1 MSEPSTEP
9 PKPPAGFETKRRT
22 PKPLRGKPIR
32 YVQRCVAEV
41 LRNHPHRNLLIL
53 GQPKSGSTWVH
64 RMLADLPGYVKWTP
78 DNIKVWT
85 NHDLRRSDFIP
96 PPRGYTVT
104 KVHASPSPE
113 NIAIVRETKRP
124 YIVTLRDPR
133 DLAVSWAYFIAN
145 HRAVGFEDMPERTV
159 EERISVYIE
168 RVLPRILDWAV
179 GWVDEA
185 SQTGQGLVLR
195 YEHLLVDTQGQLRR
209 AADHIAV
216 RLSDARIEAI
226 ADRHSFAKATGRKAG
241 QEDNKAFNRKG
252 IAGDWRNHFTPE
264 HTAAFEA
271 VAAGRMERLGYGGE

>member
-1 MSEPSTEP
+1 MAETTTDPATP
-9 PKPPAGFETKRRT
+9 PPGFEMKSRM
-22 PKPLRGKPIR
+22 PKPLRGKPLR
-32 YVQRCVAEV
+32 YMQRCVAQV
-41 LRNHPHRNLLIL
+41 VRNHPHRNLLIL

-113 NIAIVRETKRP
+113 NIAIVRDTRRP

-145 HRAVGFEDMPERTV
+145 NKSVGYEDIHERSV
-159 EERISVYIE
+159 SERIHIYIE
-168 RVLPRILDWAV
+168 DVLSRILDWAL
-179 GWVDEA
+179 GWLEE
-185 SQTGQGLVLR
+185 SSESGQGLVLR
-195 YEHLLVDTQGQLRR
+195 YEQLLTDTPELVQR
-209 AADHIAV
+209 AAEHLGVRVSDHKLASIV
-216 RLSDARIEAI
+216 
-226 ADRHSFAKATGRKAG
+226 DRHSFAKATGRKAG

-252 IAGDWRNHFTPE
+252 ISGDWRNHFTPE